1 MQKKILYSLLN
12 SSTHSFCSFVPPH
25 PLLLRQY
32 DTCQCVADFDASK
45 IAKKTVCYEKDKIR
59 VYTKVTCEGAKIKYS
74 LFTDKA
80 CAVAGKKNTPPIGEN
95 PLLFPGS
102 DGKCNINEDMK
113 TQSDIY
119 KGCPAATTAA
129 PKSASTALSVATL
142 AAAAVGIV
150 AALLM

>member
-1 MQKKILYSLLN
+1 M
-12 SSTHSFCSFVPPH
+12 
-25 PLLLRQY
+25 
-32 DTCQCVADFDASK
+32 
-45 IAKKTVCYEKDKIR
+45 
-59 VYTKVTCEGAKIKYS
+59 KVTCEGAKIKFS

-80 CAVAGKKNTPPIGEN
+80 CAVAATKNTPPVGEN

-102 DGKCNINEDMK
+102 DGKCHVNENDAE
-113 TQSDIY
+113 QSDIY

-142 AAAAVGIV
+142 AAAAVGSV